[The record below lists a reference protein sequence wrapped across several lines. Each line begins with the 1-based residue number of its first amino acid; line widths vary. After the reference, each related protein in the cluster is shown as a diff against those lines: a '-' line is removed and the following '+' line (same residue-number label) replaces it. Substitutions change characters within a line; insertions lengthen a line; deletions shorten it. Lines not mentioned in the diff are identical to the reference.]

1 MTGAPASEEPRA
13 ASRSADFPAT
23 VLALVDRGE
32 PDDGIAYVGALLER
46 ALAELAPRTRTITV
60 FPDDRGADPTFVQRS
75 LFGVRLIA
83 AGRRADCVLFN
94 HVGVAEAQ
102 ARIPHAL
109 RRPYAVFVHGGEAW
123 DETMAPSRRR
133 ALAGATVRIANS
145 AHTAARVQ
153 AAHPETAI
161 AEVCPLAL
169 LPEQESGSV
178 DGALVGSMTARTIV
192 IAGRMNADARYKGH
206 DELLDAWPAVLAR
219 RPDARL
225 AIVGRGDDAKRLETK
240 ATRLGLAA
248 SVRFTGLVSDAT
260 LDAMLARAGA
270 FALPGRAEGFGL
282 GYLRA
287 MRAAIPCIAGTDDAA
302 HEVVSDGTTGVLVQ
316 PDDGEALAGALIG
329 VLGDTVRRREMGE
342 AGRTRF
348 EAHFGFER
356 FRERLG
362 EIMRRSLSP
371 SPRSL

>member
-1 MTGAPASEEPRA
+1 VTAPASGEPRDA
-13 ASRSADFPAT
+13 TRPAGFPAT

-32 PDDGIAYVGALLER
+32 PDDGIAYVGALLGR

-75 LFGVRLIA
+75 LFGARLIA
-83 AGRRADCVLFN
+83 AGRRADCVLFK

-102 ARIPHAL
+102 ARIPRAL
-109 RRPYAVFVHGGEAW
+109 RRPYAVFVHGAEAW
-123 DETMAPSRRR
+123 DEAMAPSRRR
-133 ALAGATVRIANS
+133 ALAGARVRIANS
-145 AHTAARVQ
+145 AHTAARVH
-153 AAHPETAI
+153 AAHPEAAL

-169 LPEQESGSV
+169 LPEQDGGPV

-248 SVRFTGLVSDAT
+248 SVRFTGLVSEAT

-282 GYLRA
+282 AYLRA
-287 MRAAIPCIAGTDDAA
+287 MRAAIPCIGGADDAA
-302 HEVVSDGTTGVLVQ
+302 REVVSDGTTGVLVQ
-316 PDDGEALAGALIG
+316 PDDGHALAAALIG

-342 AGRTRF
+342 AGRARF
-348 EAHFGFER
+348 EAHFQFER
-356 FRERLG
+356 FRDRLG
-362 EIMRRSLSP
+362 EIMRGSLSP